1 MKVFEGSG
9 MKTIAILILLLMSN
23 GFLTPVSADSG
34 KRFKITAEKSS
45 HQFPFFD
52 TQTPV
57 WAYNGSIPGPTVR
70 GRKGQTI
77 EIEFIN
83 NLDEPSSIHWHGLI
97 VDNAMDGVPGV
108 TQDPVKPGESFTYRL
123 KLQDAGTFWYHPH
136 LNGSE
141 QLGHGL
147 KGALIVESNEKLPW
161 SQDIVWL
168 IDDWLLEKTGSIY
181 PRFNTG
187 HDLMHDGRWG
197 NVVTINGLYQPEYSV
212 SPGERIRIRLINGA
226 NARVLTPIFDGI
238 NAKVIAVDGKPV
250 TQIFPYNGFFLA
262 PGNRID
268 LDITIPAGAQG
279 HTYLVEDGFTRN
291 RFPLASLKV
300 KEVQPIQT
308 PVFNPPTTEDFL
320 PAELFADTTP
330 SKTWDLDAIRG
341 GQYGIG
347 WAMNRLLW
355 PDSDSADIR
364 LGQPQKI
371 VFNNNSSRLHPMH
384 IHGTFFRVLER
395 NGKPEAEPF
404 TRDTVLLSARE
415 SVVIGLVPTE
425 PGIWLSHCHIQSHA
439 AAGMM
444 TTVNVAPQNQN

>member
-1 MKVFEGSG
+1 
-9 MKTIAILILLLMSN
+9 
-23 GFLTPVSADSG
+23 
-34 KRFKITAEKSS
+34 
-45 HQFPFFD
+45 
-52 TQTPV
+52 
-57 WAYNGSIPGPTVR
+57 
-70 GRKGQTI
+70 
-77 EIEFIN
+77 
-83 NLDEPSSIHWHGLI
+83 
-97 VDNAMDGVPGV
+97 
-108 TQDPVKPGESFTYRL
+108 
-123 KLQDAGTFWYHPH
+123 
-136 LNGSE
+136 
-141 QLGHGL
+141 
-147 KGALIVESNEKLPW
+147 
-161 SQDIVWL
+161 
-168 IDDWLLEKTGSIY
+168 
-181 PRFNTG
+181 
-187 HDLMHDGRWG
+187 
-197 NVVTINGLYQPEYSV
+197 
-212 SPGERIRIRLINGA
+212 
-226 NARVLTPIFDGI
+226 
-238 NAKVIAVDGKPV
+238 VIAVDGKPV
-250 TQIFPYNGFFLA
+250 TQIFPYNGFVLA

-279 HTYLVEDGFTRN
+279 HTYLVEDEFTRN

-308 PVFNPPTTEDFL
+308 PVLNPPTAEDFL
-320 PAELFADTTP
+320 SAELFADATP

-341 GQYGIG
+341 GQYGIE

-404 TRDTVLLSARE
+404 TRDTVLVSARE

-439 AAGMM
+439 EAGMM

>member
-1 MKVFEGSG
+1 
-9 MKTIAILILLLMSN
+9 MKTIAILILLLVVN
-23 GFLTPVSADSG
+23 GLSTPVYAVSG
-34 KRFKITAEKSS
+34 QKFKISAEKSS

-57 WAYNGSIPGPTVR
+57 WAYNGSIPGPTIH

-77 EIEFIN
+77 EVEFVN

-123 KLQDAGTFWYHPH
+123 KLQDAGTYWYHPH
-136 LNGSE
+136 LNSSE
-141 QLGHGL
+141 QLGRGL
-147 KGALIVESNEKLPW
+147 NGALIVEPNEKLPW

-212 SPGERIRIRLINGA
+212 SPGERIRLRLINGA
-226 NARVLTPIFDGI
+226 NARVLTPIFNGI
-238 NAKVIAVDGKPV
+238 EANVIAVDGKPV
-250 TQIFPYNGFFLA
+250 SQIFKYDGFNLA

-268 LDITIPAGAQG
+268 LDIIIPTKAQG
-279 HTYLVEDGFTRN
+279 QTYTVEDKFTRN

-300 KEVQPIQT
+300 EEVQPIQT
-308 PVFNPPTTEDFL
+308 PVFDPPTAEGFL
-320 PAELFADTTP
+320 PAETFAGIAP
-330 SKTWDLDAIRG
+330 LKTWDLDAIRG

-355 PDSDSADIR
+355 PNSDTADI
-364 LGQPQKI
+364 LKGQPQKI
-371 VFNNNSSRLHPMH
+371 VFNNNSTRLHPMH

-395 NGKPEAEPF
+395 NGKSETELF
-404 TRDTVLLSARE
+404 TRDTVLVRARE

-425 PGIWLSHCHIQSHA
+425 PGIWLSHCHILSHA

-444 TTVNVAPQNQN
+444 TTVNVAPQNRK